1 MTRLLYVGQQTADTL
16 ADSVEDHLERYTE
29 TGFDDLEASGDWRIP
44 LSIRAG
50 LDVLTDLKPE
60 KGKEAEVHN
69 SMLVGRALASL
80 TPSLARENRIWI
92 RLSHVEGLEYS
103 RKRWLTDVPE
113 GKLAQ
118 SVRTHFFAPTWTACR
133 DDHAISRLWWNH
145 QIASLL
151 MPDRPEEALD
161 LILSR
166 ADIRMNFIER
176 PRVGTRLPLAR
187 GIINELRE
195 NEPLRSSEA
204 GFRRFMRLLNA
215 EGAGQYL
222 EVWSESRIQSLV
234 KRCADTALVTSSA

>member
-1 MTRLLYVGQQTADTL
+1 MTRLLYVGQQTADML
-16 ADSVEDHLERYTE
+16 ADSVDDHLERYTDS
-29 TGFDDLEASGDWRIP
+29 GFGELEATGDWRIP
-44 LSIRAG
+44 LSIRAD
-50 LDVLTDLKPE
+50 LDELTTLKPE

-113 GKLAQ
+113 AKLAQ
-118 SVRTHFFAPTWTACR
+118 AVRTHFFAPTWTACR

-151 MPDRPEEALD
+151 IPDRPQEALD

-204 GFRRFMRLLNA
+204 GFRRFMKLLNA
-215 EGAGQYL
+215 EGAGQYV
-222 EVWSESRIQSLV
+222 EVWGEGKISTLV
-234 KRCADTALVTSSA
+234 KRCADAAVTTNSA